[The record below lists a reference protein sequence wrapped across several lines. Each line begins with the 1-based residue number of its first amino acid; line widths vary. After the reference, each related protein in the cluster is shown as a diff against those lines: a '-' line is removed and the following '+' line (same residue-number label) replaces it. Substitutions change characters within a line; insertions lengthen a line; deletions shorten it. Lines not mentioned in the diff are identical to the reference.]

1 MSAPTA
7 TTTADDAP
15 PKAMDD
21 VATAATTTTTKAT
34 TTTTNYLFFFSCSLI
49 VVLWGASPYILIP
62 YVAHLL
68 LLVAAILYVA
78 AHSSLVLLQDDPPI
92 IVTDADGNETLVASN
107 NSERETLR
115 AQDAYQFPLVG
126 SVSLFSL
133 YCAFKFFDK
142 DIVNLLIG
150 GYFGLIGTFAVTVTL
165 APLLMTISP
174 FQCLASDITWAHS
187 ITHPFATMRWL
198 GKPTSPIDFS
208 IVFCIMEIVAAIA
221 ALAIIALYYYLGKP
235 WYINNI
241 LGISFCIQGIQRFSL
256 GTYKIG
262 MILLIGLF
270 FYDIFW
276 VFGTDVMVTVA
287 KNLDGP
293 IKILLPRSL
302 DADPITGKLKDLSLL
317 GLGDIVIPGFFLAL
331 LLRFDAHQYMSKLNN
346 KNNNSDAAATAT
358 TLATTEKFVVDVH
371 DHFPKPYFHTALIA
385 YIGGLGFTIFIM
397 MYFNAA
403 QPALLYLVPACLG
416 SSLLTAVVR
425 GELKDLF
432 DYSEEVDDIV
442 EVPTPPGDEVA
453 ASDKKEQ

>member
-1 MSAPTA
+1 MACHT
-7 TTTADDAP
+7 
-15 PKAMDD
+15 
-21 VATAATTTTTKAT
+21 
-34 TTTTNYLFFFSCSLI
+34 
-49 VVLWGASPYILIP
+49 
-62 YVAHLL
+62 
-68 LLVAAILYVA
+68 
-78 AHSSLVLLQDDPPI
+78 SLVLLQDDPPVV
-92 IVTDADGNETLVASN
+92 VTDADGNETLVPSN

-115 AQDAYQFPLVG
+115 AQDAYQFPLIG

-150 GYFGLIGTFAVTVTL
+150 GYFGIIGTFAVTVTL
-165 APLLMTISP
+165 APLFMTISP
-174 FQCLASDITWAHS
+174 LACLVNDITWEHKIS
-187 ITHPFATMRWL
+187 HPFGKSKLL
-198 GKPTSPIDFS
+198 GSPPSPFQFT
-208 IVFCIMEIVAAIA
+208 IVFCIMEIVAAFA
-221 ALAIIALYYYLGKP
+221 ALGIITLYYYHGKP

-293 IKILLPRSL
+293 IKILLPRTL
-302 DADPITGKLKDLSLL
+302 DADPETGKLKDLSLL

-331 LLRFDAHQYMSKLNN
+331 LLRFDAHQFMTKHN
-346 KNNNSDAAATAT
+346 KHSENAATTNTTTATET
-358 TLATTEKFVVDVH
+358 TLSTTTTTTEKFVVDVH
-371 DHFPKPYFHTALIA
+371 DPFPKPYFHTALIA

-416 SSLLTAVVR
+416 SSLLTALVR

-432 DYSEEVDDIV
+432 DYSEEVDDDDIV
-442 EVPTPPGDEVA
+442 EVPQTDDVA
-453 ASDKKEQ
+453 DGESKKEQ